1 MIAICYN
8 QKEVQE
14 HIEHFK
20 HLIQEKNDQS
30 VTYVI
35 PFFKKNVHILH
46 ILQISIAHRDKR
58 SSQLR
63 AEGCNT
69 YISGIAYVFTT

>member
-35 PFFKKNVHILH
+35 PFFKKKCTHF
-46 ILQISIAHRDKR
+46 
-58 SSQLR
+58 
-63 AEGCNT
+63 T
-69 YISGIAYVFTT
+69 YTANFNCT

>member
-20 HLIQEKNDQS
+20 HLIQEKNDKS

-46 ILQISIAHRDKR
+46 ILQISIAHRD
-58 SSQLR
+58 
-63 AEGCNT
+63 
-69 YISGIAYVFTT
+69 